1 MSIFVDLLFNKRG
14 EKVFMG
20 MMARMRSLAPAF
32 IITVGALFVLFMVIS
47 DSNVLEALGGGR
59 SNVIGK
65 INGKEITY
73 QEFNEAVDR
82 QRENQK
88 AQTGKDIDEENM
100 DQVREQVWDAMVTQ
114 TLLEEQMEKFGISVS
129 DSEITQ
135 IILSDNPP
143 EFLKQ
148 NFIDSMGRFN
158 RQLYEQAIFDP
169 QNKAALVNAEDLV
182 RQSKQ
187 GEKLQSMLLATL
199 NIGEDEILRSFINQN
214 INVNVEYALIS
225 LEQFPDT
232 SVKVSE
238 EEMKDYYNKNSDQYK
253 VPEMRKLKY
262 ILFSNK
268 SSADDSLNI
277 EKTLENVAGKF
288 KNDTLSFKELIDIY
302 SAVPYSMDT
311 ISLAAIAPAAA
322 DLLYNSSKGDLVGP
336 VAGNEGY
343 ILFHVADIIQSK
355 DQAAKASHI
364 LINQFGS
371 DEKNLSE
378 ATKIYNQ
385 LKAGEDF
392 SKAAKEY
399 SEDKSNATRG
409 GNLGWFGKGKMV
421 KEFEQVAF
429 NGKIGEV
436 QKPVKT
442 SFGYHIIKVTGRSNN
457 KYVVERIV
465 NPVKPSASTI
475 EAQYN
480 AAQDFSYLA
489 DKNSFESESKLMN
502 YKVQETAPFTKDS
515 YVIPGLGNNKRLVDF
530 TFENDLNSVSE
541 VYKFTNGYAVV
552 KISNI
557 EKEHIKPFE
566 DVKNTIKPAVLK
578 EKKLEK
584 AREVAAELK
593 KKISGDIKKAK
604 DLNPKVIVNT
614 TGNFTANSFVPTVGK
629 DFAFIETSL
638 KIKPDK
644 ISDPVKGQRG
654 YYLLKLLERSKFDSS
669 AYELKRASIRDN
681 ILAEKKNAY
690 FSLWLSNLKKEAQ
703 IIDDRHIYYGL

>member
-82 QRENQK
+82 QRESQK

-114 TLLEEQMEKFGISVS
+114 ALLEEQMEKFGIAVS

-135 IILSDNPP
+135 TILSDNPP
-143 EFLKQ
+143 QFLKQ
-148 NFIDSMGRFN
+148 NFIDSLGRFN

-199 NIGEDEILRSFINQN
+199 NIGDDEIRRSFINQN
-214 INVNVEYALIS
+214 ININVEYALIS

-371 DEKNLSE
+371 DEKNLAE

-385 LKAGEDF
+385 L
-392 SKAAKEY
+392 
-399 SEDKSNATRG
+399 
-409 GNLGWFGKGKMV
+409 
-421 KEFEQVAF
+421 
-429 NGKIGEV
+429 
-436 QKPVKT
+436 
-442 SFGYHIIKVTGRSNN
+442 
-457 KYVVERIV
+457 
-465 NPVKPSASTI
+465 
-475 EAQYN
+475 
-480 AAQDFSYLA
+480 
-489 DKNSFESESKLMN
+489 
-502 YKVQETAPFTKDS
+502 
-515 YVIPGLGNNKRLVDF
+515 
-530 TFENDLNSVSE
+530 
-541 VYKFTNGYAVV
+541 
-552 KISNI
+552 
-557 EKEHIKPFE
+557 
-566 DVKNTIKPAVLK
+566 
-578 EKKLEK
+578 
-584 AREVAAELK
+584 
-593 KKISGDIKKAK
+593 
-604 DLNPKVIVNT
+604 
-614 TGNFTANSFVPTVGK
+614 
-629 DFAFIETSL
+629 
-638 KIKPDK
+638 
-644 ISDPVKGQRG
+644 
-654 YYLLKLLERSKFDSS
+654 
-669 AYELKRASIRDN
+669 
-681 ILAEKKNAY
+681 
-690 FSLWLSNLKKEAQ
+690 
-703 IIDDRHIYYGL
+703 